1 MKKSILTIG
10 LGVLLVSAGF
20 GQTTEKESTSSNSQ
34 TATPTN
40 PREVKI
46 KNSVKVTKPET
57 SITIKPNTLRKI
69 EAEAKENGKIEEK
82 TEK

>member
-10 LGVLLVSAGF
+10 LGVLLCSVGF
-20 GQTTEKESTSSNSQ
+20 SQSQTTETTETNSQ
-34 TATPTN
+34 ATTLQ

-46 KNSVKVTKPET
+46 KNSVIVPKPT
-57 SITIKPNTLRKI
+57 SSVSIKSNAVKK
-69 EAEAKENGKIEEK
+69 AEAVDPKKESGTNK